1 MMLELDIDIFWYEC
15 ETINDAKNG
24 ILQKLEFVSKYE
36 VKDLVKGN
44 RYDNLK
50 LKLNQ
55 ETELNN
61 DESPIKNEYDKL
73 IKRTNA
79 LDIHIA
85 LLKSAKVIDYES
97 NYLDD
102 GSISSYKYIIVA
114 QDIQIEKQ
122 WPEKYTDF
130 TNK

>member
-1 MMLELDIDIFWYEC
+1 MFIDIDIFWY
-15 ETINDAKNG
+15 TPPKTIINDNTNG

-36 VKDLVKGN
+36 VKELIKGN

-50 LKLNQ
+50 IKLNQ
-55 ETELNN
+55 ETELNI
-61 DESPIKNEYDKL
+61 DESPIKNEHDKL
-73 IKRTNA
+73 IKRTNE
-79 LDIHIA
+79 LDTHIA
-85 LLKSAKVIDYES
+85 TLKSAEVIDYEA

-102 GSISSYKYIIVA
+102 GSISSHKYIIVA